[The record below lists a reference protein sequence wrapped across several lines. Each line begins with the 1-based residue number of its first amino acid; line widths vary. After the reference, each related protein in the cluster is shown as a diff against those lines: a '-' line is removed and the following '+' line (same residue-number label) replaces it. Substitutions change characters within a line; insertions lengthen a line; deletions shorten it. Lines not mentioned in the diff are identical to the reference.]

1 MIEFKCMLMLET
13 SIVMIRSKFFQA
25 KKRLPLNRF
34 LDFGGN
40 DDIEFI
46 RHWLFYMS
54 KHLDD
59 YTDFID
65 IKSGSLGGCEYK
77 ISRESN
83 TGTWILLC
91 PDIVIMYLKP
101 SQLEE
106 LEMSMDKSKYCFH
119 VYKTEDFLVV
129 FLVSHRAEQINLLE
143 FQLFH
148 GCNHN
153 YAILSNALTSFVIL
167 NQKCCSKMEL
177 LTEVFQLHSIQGNAQ
192 PISEITNFINL
203 LRKLKS
209 IHNNLPP
216 HYLIL

>member
-1 MIEFKCMLMLET
+1 MLLLEST
-13 SIVMIRSKFFQA
+13 SVMIRAKSFQA

-40 DDIEFI
+40 DDMEYM
-46 RHWLFYMS
+46 RHCIFYLS

-59 YTDFID
+59 YTDFIE
-65 IKSGSLGGCEYK
+65 IKSGWLEECEYK

-83 TGTWILLC
+83 TGTWMLMC

-106 LEMSMDKSKYCFH
+106 LEISMDKGKYCFH

-129 FLVSHRAEQINLLE
+129 FLVSHKAEQINLLE
-143 FQLFH
+143 LQLFH

-153 YAILSNALTSFVIL
+153 YAFLSHVLTPFVIL
-167 NQKCCSKMEL
+167 NQSCSSKMEL
-177 LTEVFQLHSIQGNAQ
+177 LKETFELHSILGDAEPN
-192 PISEITNFINL
+192 SEITHFINL
-203 LRKLKS
+203 VRKLKS
-209 IHNNLPP
+209 LYNKLPP
-216 HYLIL
+216 HYLNL